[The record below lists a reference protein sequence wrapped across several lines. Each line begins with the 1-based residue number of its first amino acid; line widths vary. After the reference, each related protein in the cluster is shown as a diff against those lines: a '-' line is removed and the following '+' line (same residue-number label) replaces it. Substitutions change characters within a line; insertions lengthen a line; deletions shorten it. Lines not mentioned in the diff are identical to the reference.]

1 MKGPKKGLSIFK
13 QNIPEYDSRDL
24 PVYRE
29 NLFSMPK
36 YSTKQIQH
44 NIQYK
49 YQHNS
54 LLCVGQ

>member
-1 MKGPKKGLSIFK
+1 MKGPKKCFSIVK
-13 QNIPEYDSRDL
+13 QNIPEYDSRAP

-44 NIQYK
+44 NIQ
-49 YQHNS
+49 
-54 LLCVGQ
+54 